1 MSSSTLTVRVQPR
14 AGRNEVAGERGGA
27 VLVRVTAPPADGK
40 ANDAVRKLIAKRL
53 RIAPGRV
60 ELIRGAR
67 SRDKVLR
74 IEGME
79 AAEVRQGLG
88 LG

>member
-1 MSSSTLTVRVQPR
+1 MTVRVQPR